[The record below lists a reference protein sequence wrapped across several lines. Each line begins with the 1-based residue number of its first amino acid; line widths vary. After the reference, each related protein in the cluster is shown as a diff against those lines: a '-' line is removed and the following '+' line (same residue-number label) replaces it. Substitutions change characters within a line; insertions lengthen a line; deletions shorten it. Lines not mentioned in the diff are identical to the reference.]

1 MNPNGIRSDLNIKET
16 YTYVNLLIGL
26 KKKHEI

>member
-1 MNPNGIRSDLNIKET
+1 MNPNGFRSDLNIKET
-16 YTYVNLLIGL
+16 YTSVNLLGL

>member
-1 MNPNGIRSDLNIKET
+1 MNPNGFRSDLNIKET
-16 YTYVNLLIGL
+16 YTSINLLGL